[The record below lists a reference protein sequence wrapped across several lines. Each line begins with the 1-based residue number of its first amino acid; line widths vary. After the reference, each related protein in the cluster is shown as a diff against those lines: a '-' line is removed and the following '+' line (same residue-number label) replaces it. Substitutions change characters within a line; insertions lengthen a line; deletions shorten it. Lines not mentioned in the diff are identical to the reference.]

1 MTEAEREM
9 MDTIHLYWLIFLLDG
24 ESECA
29 FRNYIK
35 AILEEQ
41 DGD

>member
-9 MDTIHLYWLIFLLDG
+9 MDTIHLYGLIFSLDG
-24 ESECA
+24 SGKETVLKGVE
-29 FRNYIK
+29 

-41 DGD
+41 NGN